1 MVTRMNR
8 SPCASKPAS
17 IGIMVVRIH
26 RVVGLPV
33 IVLGLLGGC
42 KRSTPPIAKII
53 NPVPSAEAAHGE
65 ARPAVPK
72 LDTEELKR
80 VVERWCQAQDDSNLT
95 QYRALYAQDFRGVKR
110 VGDHA
115 TEMGREEWL
124 HDRQGMSRWTPRVEI
139 SDLRFYA
146 RGGLVVAEFHQKWVA
161 RGFADEG
168 TKELTLRKRDG
179 SWEIVREAML
189 ASRVLSKEE
198 RAKAPGQ
205 SGHCDS
211 LGERLEQSER
221 DGELWRFADIGG
233 EGGPAK
239 WARVSSWK
247 DAESK
252 TPHGNVWSSATVVS
266 DGKWLLAYTSFFSPS
281 GDSAVFTKQCYRPD
295 GTLARIEDSF
305 RTFATAQGL
314 GQDTRVTVF
323 DEKGNS
329 NGGIRKTY
337 LVESGQQLD
346 PNEMMGS
353 AHSTPTK
360 RISSLPYF
368 TLLPSEVR
376 SKY

>member
-1 MVTRMNR
+1 
-8 SPCASKPAS
+8 
-17 IGIMVVRIH
+17 MVVRIQ

-42 KRSTPPIAKII
+42 KRSAPPIAKTI
-53 NPVPSAEAAHGE
+53 NAVPSAAAHGVS
-65 ARPAVPK
+65 RPAVPSM
-72 LDTEELKR
+72 
-80 VVERWCQAQDDSNLT
+80 Q
-95 QYRALYAQDFRGVKR
+95 
-110 VGDHA
+110 
-115 TEMGREEWL
+115 
-124 HDRQGMSRWTPRVEI
+124 
-139 SDLRFYA
+139 
-146 RGGLVVAEFHQKWVA
+146 
-161 RGFADEG
+161 
-168 TKELTLRKRDG
+168 
-179 SWEIVREAML
+179 
-189 ASRVLSKEE
+189 E

-211 LGERLEQSER
+211 LGERLEQSEL

-252 TPHGNVWSSATVVS
+252 APNGNVWSSATVVS
-266 DGKWLLAYTSFFSPS
+266 DGKWLLAYSSFFSPS

-329 NGGIRKTY
+329 DGGIRKTY

-346 PNEMMGS
+346 PNEMIGS
-353 AHSTPTK
+353 ANSTPTK